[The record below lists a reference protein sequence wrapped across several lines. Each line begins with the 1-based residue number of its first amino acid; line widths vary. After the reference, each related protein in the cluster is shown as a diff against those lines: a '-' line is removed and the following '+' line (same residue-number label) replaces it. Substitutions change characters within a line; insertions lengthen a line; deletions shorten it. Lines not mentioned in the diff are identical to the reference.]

1 MTRMSPAAVPVG
13 ISQVIV
19 ELVVVV
25 LDADRNA
32 GPLAAGAAKKEMRW
46 RRRKPPASE
55 IMSPV

>member
-1 MTRMSPAAVPVG
+1 MSPAAVPVG
-13 ISQVIV
+13 IAQVIV

-25 LDADRNA
+25 LEAARNA

-55 IMSPV
+55 IMSLV